1 MIQCD
6 TNKRSAKVK
15 VTFTLEDNGHGLEGQ
30 AVAVVG
36 DFNDWDPTA
45 IPMARKGD
53 KRVATVA
60 LVAGRRYGF
69 RYLTEAG
76 QWINDE
82 AAHAYES
89 NEFGVE
95 NSILDLTSLA

>member
-6 TNKRSAKVK
+6 TKKGRAKVK
-15 VTFTLEDNGHGLEGQ
+15 VTFILADNGYGLDDQ
-30 AVAVVG
+30 VVSVVG

-45 IPMARKGD
+45 VPMAKKGEE
-53 KRVATVA
+53 RVATVA
-60 LVAGRRYGF
+60 LVPGRRYGF

-76 QWINDE
+76 QWLNDE
-82 AAHAYES
+82 AAHAYEP

-95 NSILDLTSLA
+95 NSILDLSSIA